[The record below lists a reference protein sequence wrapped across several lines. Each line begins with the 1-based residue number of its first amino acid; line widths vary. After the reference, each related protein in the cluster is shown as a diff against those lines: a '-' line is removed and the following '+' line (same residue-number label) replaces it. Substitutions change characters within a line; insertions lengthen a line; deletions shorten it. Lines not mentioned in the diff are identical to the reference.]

1 MYQKNRESCINRLM
15 EMCPNLK
22 IEQLEVFYTNWEQK
36 HNVETRELKSGLT
49 IQLFHQEDKI
59 WQLNSSCEPVHAATL
74 WAEQFNLPEINQHS
88 IFFVFGMG
96 DGRAVMELAQRKKNC
111 KILIYEPSS
120 DIFWEAIGR
129 EEWTKLLDLPNIYLF
144 IEGINDE
151 YFFHSLQDFLDY
163 SNIQLTHLGVL
174 PNYERIFQKSYIKFR
189 QIIESAMELVIY
201 TRNTELQRIEE
212 MTQNMCSLS
221 EDIIKQYSVQ
231 QLFGCVER
239 MGWQEIPA
247 VLIAAGPSLDD
258 CIAELQDFR
267 NKAFFLAV
275 DTALNTLLEN
285 SIIPDMTI
293 SVDSR
298 KPITL
303 FKNPKFCDIPIVLS
317 QQSNQEVV
325 KMNRAAHFYEVDE
338 ETYLNRIIIE
348 ETEKTGVQLPTGGS
362 VANSGLSLLVQM
374 GFQTIILVG
383 QDLAYPNLK
392 LHTEAAYIDGNNTIS
407 PEQNEYVLVEDV
419 HGNLV
424 YTQKN
429 MNIYRKW
436 MEQYIAGYQDVDVI
450 NVSQVGAHIGG
461 TKECT
466 VEHCRKQYG
475 NSTIEVD
482 NLWNKVEFF
491 FTEEEQNKLKNRIR
505 KIPVVADKIRTMIDE
520 GLELYLSI
528 EDLYKECDYI
538 KIKVLLE
545 KALTLTAQIE
555 AIAESSLI
563 RAYMIEQHYA
573 IADKIYQYSED
584 DSMEKQI
591 EDMICHGKEL
601 MSAYQMGIDKL
612 KRNNM
617 LEEWM

>member
-1 MYQKNRESCINRLM
+1 MFNNNQERCTNRLM
-15 EMCPNLK
+15 ELCAN
-22 IEQLEVFYTNWEQK
+22 IEREKLEALYTNWEQK
-36 HNVETRELKSGLT
+36 HEVETKELESGLT

-74 WAEQFNLPEINQHS
+74 WAEQFNLPEINEHS
-88 IFFVFGMG
+88 ILFVFGMG
-96 DGRAVMELAQRKKNC
+96 DGRAVMELAQRKKDC
-111 KILIYEPSS
+111 TILIYEPST

-129 EEWTKLLDLPNIYLF
+129 EEWAKLVDMPNIYLF
-144 IEGINDE
+144 IEGINEE
-151 YFFHSLQDFLDY
+151 YFFHSIQDFLDY
-163 SNIQLTHLGVL
+163 SNIQLIHLGVL

-212 MTQNMCSLS
+212 MTQNMYALS

-239 MGWQEIPA
+239 MGWQQVPA

-285 SIIPDMTI
+285 NIIPDMTI

-303 FKNPKFCDIPIVLS
+303 FKNSKFCDIPIVLS

-325 KMNRAAHFYEVDE
+325 KMNRAMHFYEIDE
-338 ETYLNRIIIE
+338 EAYLNRIINE
-348 ETEKTGVQLPTGGS
+348 ETGKSGVQLPTGGS
-362 VANSGLSLLVQM
+362 VANNGLSLLVQM
-374 GFQTIILVG
+374 GFKTIILVG

-392 LHTEAAYIDGNNTIS
+392 LHTKAAYSDDNNTIL

-419 HGNLV
+419 HGSPV

-436 MEQYIAGYQDVDVI
+436 MEQYIAGYPDIDVI
-450 NVSQVGAHIGG
+450 NVSECGANIAG
-461 TKECT
+461 TRQISMRECINQYTLSIEADNLWETAVPFFEEKEKTQLMTRLKSIPMVIDRLECT
-466 VEHCRKQYG
+466 V
-475 NSTIEVD
+475 
-482 NLWNKVEFF
+482 
-491 FTEEEQNKLKNRIR
+491 
-505 KIPVVADKIRTMIDE
+505 DE
-520 GLELYLSI
+520 GLRLYNDMESI
-528 EDLYKECDYI
+528 FQKNDFV
-538 KIKVLLE
+538 KIKELLN
-545 KALTLTAQIE
+545 KAVEVTSQIE
-555 AIAESSLI
+555 AMAESVLL

-573 IADKIYQYSED
+573 MQEKIYQYSDD
-584 DSMEKQI
+584 DSIEKQVW
-591 EDMICHGKEL
+591 DMICNGKEL
-601 MSAYQMGIDKL
+601 MLSFKMAIEKIRDNYH
-612 KRNNM
+612 
-617 LEEWM
+617 